1 MSLAKGRSRPRPT
14 FVCGYRPA
22 AIGYDRRMSSRQAA
36 WLAAPLFFAVSFVI
50 PRAQN
55 TPASTVFLKAARV
68 ITRSNAPPITPG
80 VVLVGDGR
88 ITQVGGSIP
97 QGVTVIDLGPTTLIP
112 GLVDAHSHLTLDVL
126 LGNEAGQIAAPPAEL
141 ALRAARHAALDVRSG
156 VTTMRVLSEPEF
168 IDVAY
173 RKLFN
178 AGDLPAPRVVIAT
191 RAIAATNGHGVTSVR
206 ADGADEVRRMTRVNL
221 RGGADWIKLYVTGG
235 VATPGT
241 TPLTS
246 YYTRSEIAAAVEE
259 ASRLGKHVAAH
270 AYGGPGVDDAIA
282 TGVTSIEHGIYLTDA
297 QLAEMARRGI
307 WLGATL
313 SVFLHQP
320 GGVENPN
327 WPPEIRARFAE
338 ARKAALDSIRRA
350 KNAGVK
356 IVLGTDGG
364 HGLLWEDAMFAVEA
378 GLKPADVLA
387 MLTKDAAQMLDM
399 SGDIGSIEVGKLADL
414 VAVDGNPVEDIRA
427 LSRVRF
433 VMKDGRIIRKD

>member
-1 MSLAKGRSRPRPT
+1 MSLRTRAP
-14 FVCGYRPA
+14 VLAILCLPA
-22 AIGYDRRMSSRQAA
+22 
-36 WLAAPLFFAVSFVI
+36 SFVTL
-50 PRAQN
+50 RAQISPD
-55 TPASTVFLKAARV
+55 TPVVLKAARV
-68 ITRSNAPPITPG
+68 IARAGAAPVIPG
-80 VVLVGDGR
+80 IVLVEGR
-88 ITQVGGSIP
+88 RIARVGGQAP
-97 QGVTVIDLGPTTLIP
+97 QGATVIDLGSATVIP
-112 GLVDAHSHLTLDVL
+112 GLIDAHSHLTLDVL
-126 LGNEAGQIAAPPAEL
+126 LGNEAGQIAAPAAEL

-156 VTTMRVLSEPEF
+156 VTTMRVLSEPDF

-206 ADGADEVRRMTRVNL
+206 ADGADEVRRITRVNL

-246 YYTRSEIAAAVEE
+246 YYTRAEIAAAVEE

-282 TGVTSIEHGIYLTDA
+282 AGVTSIEHGIYLSDA
-297 QLAEMARRGI
+297 QLAEIARRGI

-320 GGVENPN
+320 GAVENPN
-327 WPPEIRARFAE
+327 WPADIRQRFAD

-350 KNAGVK
+350 RAAGVK
-356 IVLGTDGG
+356 IVLGTDAG
-364 HGLLWEDAMFAVEA
+364 HGLLWEDAMFAVQA

-387 MLTKDAAQMLDM
+387 MLTENAAQMLDM
-399 SGDIGSIEVGKLADL
+399 STDIGSIEVGKAADL
-414 VAVDGNPVEDIRA
+414 VAVDGNPLDDIRA

-433 VMKDGRIIRKD
+433 VMKDGRIIRKE